1 MTFQPVLMFLLEVCL
16 YHFFVVS
23 ALYHYEDLEGLGISI
38 SSPFA
43 FLLQLVGMFS
53 LKGALDRDIG
63 NLY

>member
-1 MTFQPVLMFLLEVCL
+1 MTFHPVLMFLLEACL
-16 YHFFVVS
+16 YLFFVVS

-53 LKGALDRDIG
+53 FKGALDRDIG